1 MSSAPFDAVI
11 VGSGINS
18 LVCAGVMAKRG
29 KRVCVLERA
38 PVLGGCIRTE
48 ALTVPG
54 YLHDTLSTAH
64 PLFVTSPGY
73 AELKDELHANGLE
86 YVNNATP
93 TGVLRPDGQWLIL
106 HRQRADNIAAMNA
119 LSAGDGDAYAAAMQE
134 VERDAET
141 IFTLLGSELWTA
153 ATGKTLARRAWK
165 QGARDTVGFFG
176 DAMRPSRAW
185 LTEHFRS
192 ELVQALLAPWVL
204 HTGLGPESAMS
215 SLMAKV
221 IAFTLEGVGLPL
233 VKGGNARTV
242 DAFRKL
248 VEARGGEF
256 HVNADVV
263 EVLHQQGRATGVRT
277 ADGRSFHGRAVV
289 CSTTPTQL
297 YGRLL
302 QSAPVPEPVRQQA
315 KAFRYGKG
323 GMQVHLALSEA
334 PQWADP
340 ALGQVI
346 YLHLTD
352 GLDGVSRAV
361 NEAERGLLPAAGTIC
376 VCQPCAVDPSRAPK
390 GAATLWIQLPE
401 CPSKIL
407 GDASGEIAAPPGGKW
422 TTEIRERYADRII
435 DRLARHIPNLRGA
448 IVGRHVL
455 SPADL
460 ESLNVNLVGGD
471 PYAGDCALDQ
481 SMFWRPLRAVKNH
494 ETPLP
499 GLYHI
504 GASTHPG
511 PGLGG
516 GSGYQVADRLA
527 RR

>member
-1 MSSAPFDAVI
+1 MTTYDAVI

-18 LVCAGVMAKRG
+18 LVCAGILARRG
-29 KRVCVLERA
+29 RKVCVLERA

-48 ALTVPG
+48 ELTAPG
-54 YLHDTLSTAH
+54 YLHDTLSMAH

-86 YVNNATP
+86 YCNNATP
-93 TGVLRPDGQWLIL
+93 TGVLLPDGRSLL
-106 HRQRADNIAAMNA
+106 LTCDRAANIAAMNA
-119 LSAGDGDAYAAAMQE
+119 LAPGDGDAYAAAMGS

-153 ATGKTLARRAWK
+153 KAGRTLARRAWHE
-165 QGARDTVGFFG
+165 GAHATLGFFG
-176 DAMRPSRAW
+176 EAMQSSRAW
-185 LTEHFRS
+185 LGGQFASPLCR
-192 ELVQALLAPWVL
+192 ALLAPWVL

-242 DAFRKL
+242 EAFRRL
-248 VEARGGEF
+248 IEARGGEF
-256 HVNADVV
+256 HVNADVA
-263 EVLHQQGRATGVRT
+263 EVLVEAGRARGVRT
-277 ADGRSFHGRAVV
+277 ADGRAFMARSVV
-289 CSTTPTQL
+289 CNVTPTQL

-302 QSAPVPEPVRQQA
+302 KPGQVSAEIARQG

-323 GMQVHLALSEA
+323 AMQIHLALAE
-334 PQWADP
+334 PPDWADKRL
-340 ALGQVI
+340 ADVI
-346 YLHLTD
+346 YLHLTS
-352 GLDGVSRAV
+352 GLDGVSKAV
-361 NEAERGLLPAAGTIC
+361 NEAERGLLPDEGTIC
-376 VCQPCAVDPSRAPK
+376 VCQPGAVDPSRAPA
-390 GAATLWIQLPE
+390 GGATLWIQLPE
-401 CPSKIL
+401 CPSRIA
-407 GDASGEIAAPPGGKW
+407 GDARGEIAAPADGRW
-422 TTEIRERYADRII
+422 TDEIRERYADRIVA
-435 DRLARHIPNLRGA
+435 RLATHIPNLASA
-448 IVGRHVL
+448 IVGRKVL

-460 ESLNVNLVGGD
+460 EALNINLVGGD
-471 PYAGDCALDQ
+471 PYSGDCAIDQ
-481 SMFWRPLRAVKNH
+481 SMFWRPLPGAKNH
-494 ETPLP
+494 ATEMP

-516 GSGYQVADRLA
+516 GSGYLVADRLA